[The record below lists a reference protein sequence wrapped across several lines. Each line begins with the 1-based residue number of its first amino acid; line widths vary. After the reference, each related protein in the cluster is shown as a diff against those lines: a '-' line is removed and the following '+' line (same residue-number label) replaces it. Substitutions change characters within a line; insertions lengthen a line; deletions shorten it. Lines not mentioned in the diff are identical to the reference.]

1 MVVKLLLEYVGEN
14 DFSSPIFKDLNSGY
28 YFGSLD
34 ILVPDEEKG
43 LIDEKSI
50 TEYFKNNPEAKLKLH
65 NSSKR
70 LILDGDFFNSI
81 KEACLKYKVGRIK
94 IKRWIAEGRGQFL

>member
-50 TEYFKNNPEAKLKLH
+50 TEYFKNNPTELVYFGRDFDDDP
-65 NSSKR
+65 NGGR
-70 LILDGDFFNSI
+70 LINVNIEF
-81 KEACLKYKVGRIK
+81 V
-94 IKRWIAEGRGQFL
+94 